1 MTTMEQEQ
9 IFPRF
14 SDAEYQR
21 REAVVRREMEARGLD
36 AMVIAGDAGGRTANQ
51 ANVYWLT
58 NWLDPMVN
66 YVVLTRSHGPYLFV
80 SYPLFLHTAKRA
92 GRGEAIE
99 CGGLNPGPDIARRL
113 IDLELAK
120 GRIGIAGVRNIARG
134 SMPSDHR
141 DALVQAMPEA
151 HFEDALDVM
160 VNARMIKSA
169 EEIEWFERGAALTDK
184 VIGHLAQNIK
194 LGMPEYQ
201 LSALIHEAVLPEGG
215 EVRLQFLGTTPMD
228 APEIIFPWQYPST
241 RKIQRGDVLLT
252 EISASWRGCSGQI
265 QRPFALGAAPTPP
278 YQRLYDAAATC
289 YHRIFE
295 VLKPG
300 ATDVD
305 VRAAAS
311 FIEKEGFRT
320 LDILIHGWGLQI
332 EPPRVDLPGA
342 TMIKRELAPVTF
354 EKGMLIVIQPNIVS
368 ADGKAG
374 LQAGNLVVIEDGG
387 ARSLQ
392 RYPMEFIRAG

>member
-1 MTTMEQEQ
+1 MQQEQ

-14 SDAEYQR
+14 SEGEYRR
-21 REAVVRREMEARGLD
+21 REAIVRREMEARGLD
-36 AMVIAGDAGGRTANQ
+36 AMIIAGDSGGRTANQ

-66 YVVLTRSHGPYLFV
+66 YVVLTRKQGPYLFV

-92 GRGEAIE
+92 GRGESIE

-113 IDLELAK
+113 IDVGFGK

-134 SMPSDHR
+134 SMLADHR
-141 DALVQAMPEA
+141 DALVKAMPEA
-151 HFEDALDVM
+151 QFEDALDVM
-160 VNARMIKSA
+160 VSARTIKSA
-169 EEIEWFERGAALTDK
+169 EEIEWFTHGAALTDK
-184 VIGHLAQNIK
+184 VISHLAHNMKI
-194 LGMPEYQ
+194 GMPEYQ

-215 EVRLQFLGTTPMD
+215 GVRLHFVGATPME
-228 APEIIFPWQYPST
+228 APEIIFPWQYPSD
-241 RKIQRGDVLLT
+241 RKLQRGDVLLT

-265 QRPFALGAAPTPP
+265 QRPFALGTAPTPL
-278 YQRLYDAAATC
+278 YQRLYDVAAEC
-289 YHRIFE
+289 YQRIFD

-300 ATDVD
+300 ATDAD
-305 VRAAAS
+305 VRGAAL
-311 FIEKEGFRT
+311 FIEKEGYRT

-332 EPPRVDLPGA
+332 EPPRVDLPGS
-342 TMIKRELAPVTF
+342 MIKRELAPVTF
-354 EKGMLIVIQPNIVS
+354 QKGMLIVVQPNIVT

-374 LQAGNLVVIEDGG
+374 VQVGNLVVIDDNG

-392 RYPMEFIRAG
+392 RYPMEFVRVQ

>member
-1 MTTMEQEQ
+1 MPEEQ

-14 SDAEYQR
+14 SEAEYRR

-36 AMVIAGDAGGRTANQ
+36 AMVIAGDSGGRTANQ

-58 NWLDPMVN
+58 NWMDPMVN
-66 YVVLTRSHGPYLFV
+66 YVVMTRRHGPYLFV

-92 GRGEAIE
+92 ARGETIE
-99 CGGLNPGPDIARRL
+99 CGSLNPGPDIAKRL
-113 IDLELAK
+113 IDLGFGK

-134 SMPSDHR
+134 SMLADHR
-141 DALVQAMPEA
+141 DALVKAMPGA
-151 HFEDALDVM
+151 QFEDALDVM

-184 VIGHLAQNIK
+184 VISHLVQNMK
-194 LGMPEYQ
+194 VGMPEYQ

-215 EVRLQFLGTTPMD
+215 GVRLQFVGATPME
-228 APEIIFPWQYPST
+228 APEIIFPWQYPSD
-241 RKIQRGDVLLT
+241 RKLQCGDVLLT
-252 EISASWRGCSGQI
+252 EISASWGGCSGQI
-265 QRPFALGAAPTPP
+265 QRPFALATAPTPL
-278 YQRLYDAAATC
+278 YQRLYDVAADC
-289 YHRIFE
+289 YQRIFD

-300 ATDVD
+300 ATDAD
-305 VRAAAS
+305 VRGAAL
-311 FIEKEGFRT
+311 FIETEGFRT

-332 EPPRVDLPGA
+332 EPPRVDLPGS
-342 TMIKRELAPVTF
+342 MIKRELGPVTF
-354 EKGMLIVIQPNIVS
+354 QQGMLIVIQPNIVT

-374 LQAGNLVVIEDGG
+374 VQAGNLVVIDDRG

-392 RYPMEFIRAG
+392 RYPMEFIRVQ

>member
-1 MTTMEQEQ
+1 MQQEH

-14 SDAEYQR
+14 SEAEYQR
-21 REAVVRREMEARGLD
+21 REAVVRREMQARGLD
-36 AMVIAGDAGGRTANQ
+36 AIVIAGDAGGRTANQ
-51 ANVYWLT
+51 ASVYWLT
-58 NWLDPMVN
+58 NWVDPMLN
-66 YVVLTRSHGPYLFV
+66 YVVMTQRHGPHLFV

-92 GRGEAIE
+92 GRGETIE

-113 IDLELAK
+113 LDLGFAK

-141 DALVQAMPEA
+141 DALVKAMPEA
-151 HFEDALDVM
+151 QFEDALDVM

-184 VIGHLAQNIK
+184 VIRHLANEMKI
-194 LGMPEYQ
+194 GMPEYQ

-215 EVRLQFLGTTPMD
+215 NVRLQFMGATPMQ
-228 APEIIFPWQYPST
+228 APEIIFPWQYPSD
-241 RKIQRGDVLLT
+241 RRLERGDVLLT
-252 EISASWRGCSGQI
+252 EISASWGGCSGQI
-265 QRPFALGAAPTPP
+265 QRPFALGAPPTPL
-278 YQRLYDAAATC
+278 YQRLYDVAAEC
-289 YHRIFE
+289 YQRIFD

-300 ATDVD
+300 ATDAD
-305 VRAAAS
+305 VRNAAM
-311 FIEKEGFRT
+311 FIEKAGYRT

-342 TMIKRELAPVTF
+342 MIKRELGPVTF
-354 EKGMLIVIQPNIVS
+354 EKGMLIVIQPNIVT

-374 LQAGNLVVIEDGG
+374 LQTGNLVVIEDGG
-387 ARSLQ
+387 VRSLQ
-392 RYPMEFIRAG
+392 RYPMEFIRVQ